1 MENTDKWPKQIPPLT
16 DEQNAIRNDF
26 MKYWLTVLPK
36 RYGIIEKFNH
46 GYAANK
52 GFFKGCTTLEIGAGL
67 GEHLDYENLKDQ
79 NYTVIELREEL
90 INEIKKKYP
99 KVSALIGDC
108 QETISS
114 PDEFYDRILA
124 IHVLEHLPNLPAALN
139 EIHRI
144 LKLNGGK
151 FIIVIPCE
159 GGFSYW
165 FARQIS
171 AKRLFQKRYHQS
183 YDWLSSIEHINRPQ
197 EIIFELEK
205 FFKIEDMSY
214 FPLKVPSITMN
225 LCIGIVLTKK
235 YSWPLGHRDQWI

>member
-26 MKYWLTVLPK
+26 MKYWLTELPK
-36 RYGIIEKFNH
+36 KYGIIEKFNH
-46 GYAANK
+46 GYAASK
-52 GFFKGCTTLEIGAGL
+52 GFFTGCRTLEIGAGL
-67 GEHLDYENLKDQ
+67 GEHLAYENLDDQ
-79 NYTVIELREEL
+79 DYTVNELREEL
-90 INEIKKKYP
+90 AKEITKKYRS
-99 KVSALIGDC
+99 VTALVGDC
-108 QETISS
+108 QERIAVDDNS
-114 PDEFYDRILA
+114 FDRILV

-151 FIIVIPCE
+151 FVIVIPCE

-183 YDWLSSIEHINRPQ
+183 YDWLSSIEHINKPD
-197 EIIFELEK
+197 EIILECEK
-205 FFKIEDMSY
+205 LFKIEDMSY
-214 FPLKVPSITMN
+214 FPLKIPSVSLN
-225 LCIGIVLTKK
+225 LCIGMVLSKK
-235 YSWPLGHRDQWI
+235 

>member
-1 MENTDKWPKQIPPLT
+1 MENTDKWPKQIPSLT
-16 DEQNAIRNDF
+16 DAQIAIRNDF

-36 RYGIIEKFNH
+36 KYGIIEKFNH
-46 GYAANK
+46 GYAAKK
-52 GFFKGCTTLEIGAGL
+52 GFFKGCITLEIGAGL

-90 INEIKKKYP
+90 VNEIKKKYP
-99 KVSALIGDC
+99 EISALIGDC
-108 QETISS
+108 QEKISS

-144 LKLNGGK
+144 LKINGGK
-151 FIIVIPCE
+151 FVVVIPCE
-159 GGFSYW
+159 GGFSYEL
-165 FARQIS
+165 ARKIS
-171 AKRLFQKRYHQS
+171 AKRIFEKRYHQS
-183 YDWLSSIEHINRPQ
+183 YDWLISIEHINRPQ

-205 FFKIEDMSY
+205 FFKIEEMSY

-225 LCIGIVLTKK
+225 LCIGMVLTKK
-235 YSWPLGHRDQWI
+235 EG